1 MEDDIEAD
9 FLGFFETFLLVFAGI
24 ALLVA
29 TFSIY
34 NTFSILVAQRTRE
47 SALLRALGGVAPP
60 GPAVGGRRGVG
71 RRRSW
76 RPPAGIAVGLGLA
89 SGLLALMSA
98 MGMSMPASS
107 LVLAGST
114 IVTAV
119 AVGVIVTL
127 VASLAPAVRAARTA
141 PLAAI
146 RDVAVDTSA
155 SSRLRAVGAACSSPA
170 PASPWSRSGPWTRR
184 SGRPASVRWSR
195 SSASSCSAR
204 SWLGPRRGCSALRW
218 PPGGG

>member
-1 MEDDIEAD
+1 M
-9 FLGFFETFLLVFAGI
+9 FAGI
-24 ALLVA
+24 ALVVA

-47 SALLRALGGVAPP
+47 SALLRALGASRGQVLRSVAVE
-60 GPAVGGRRGVG
+60 ALVVGLVASAG
-71 RRRSW
+71 
-76 RPPAGIAVGLGLA
+76 GIAVGLGLA

-98 MGMSMPASS
+98 MGMTMPASS

-114 IVTAV
+114 VVTAV

-155 SSRLRAVGAACSSPA
+155 SSRLRAA
-170 PASPWSRSGPWTRR
+170 
-184 SGRPASVRWSR
+184 
-195 SSASSCSAR
+195 
-204 SWLGPRRGCSALRW
+204 RRGRW
-218 PPGGG
+218 